1 MRKPDAYR
9 EIVDAPDQRSST
21 FKAPGPD
28 RARHR
33 AHVGGEQW
41 RRARLRAASAP
52 CRTDLAAARG
62 PGRRGAGAAAV
73 PGAGGS
79 VAKRPTTGT
88 RLGLCREGAAPS
100 QRNSP
105 AVVGRVPRRQSRRLW
120 LYLVLHDL
128 RGLEEACAPEHAS
141 DPHGWGEGIRRFCR
155 RHHRDLRSIP
165 WRNARN
171 EAVRRGH
178 WSLELQLW
186 RGLRRR
192 DAVRVDMLYSNV
204 V

>member
-1 MRKPDAYR
+1 MPTQRLSMRRIR
-9 EIVDAPDQRSST
+9 EVLRVSE
-21 FKAPGPD
+21 APGPD

-33 AHVGGEQW
+33 ADVGSEPNGVVHGY
-41 RRARLRAASAP
+41 ASRPP

-73 PGAGGS
+73 PGAGG
-79 VAKRPTTGT
+79 AKQPTTGT

-128 RGLEEACAPEHAS
+128 RGLEAACAPEHAS
-141 DPHGWGEGIRRFCR
+141 DPHRWGEGVRRFRR
-155 RHHRDLRSIP
+155 RHHRYLRSHQ
-165 WRNARN
+165 
-171 EAVRRGH
+171 RR
-178 WSLELQLW
+178 ST
-186 RGLRRR
+186 RP
-192 DAVRVDMLYSNV
+192 
-204 V
+204 